1 MLKLHEALKL
11 SHPDS
16 YVRQHTHV
24 SSAEGKFIQ
33 VNDCELSF
41 EFQEGSIN
49 ENHSEGVIVEDLLKF
64 SKEFIGIMQDHVPC
78 IENEAASLY
87 IGLAIAELDKRT
99 KDRIDRGVEGY
110 GKV

>member
-16 YVRQHTHV
+16 YFREGTHV
-24 SSAEGKFIQ
+24 STARFIQ
-33 VNDCELSF
+33 VNDCEVSF
-41 EFQEGSIN
+41 EFQEGSVN

-64 SKEFIGIMQDHVPC
+64 SKEFISIMQGHVPC
-78 IENEAASLY
+78 AENEAAIMY

-99 KDRIDRGVEGY
+99 KDRIHRGVEGY